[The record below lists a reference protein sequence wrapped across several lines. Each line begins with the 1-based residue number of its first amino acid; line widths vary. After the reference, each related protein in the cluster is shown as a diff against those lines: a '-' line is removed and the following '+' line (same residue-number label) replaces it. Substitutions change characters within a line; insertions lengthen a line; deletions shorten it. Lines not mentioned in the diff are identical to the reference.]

1 MNQPSSEVVDALRK
15 SPLGAGLD
23 ADELGLLAGVVR
35 LAAFR
40 RGDVLAREGA
50 TDHHLVA
57 VVDGAL
63 QVAKGV
69 DGDRLE
75 ILSIIGPGR
84 LTHELGF
91 LDGSPR
97 HASLVAAEDSRVLV
111 LERSGLESLIEP
123 APRLLYRVMCAIV
136 HSAHQAQTRLAVQTS
151 ELTNYIVKQH
161 GRY

>member
-1 MNQPSSEVVDALRK
+1 MNQPSSELIGALRD

-23 ADELGLLAGVVR
+23 AAELAILAGVVG
-35 LAAFR
+35 LTAIR
-40 RGDVLAREGA
+40 RGDALAREGT
-50 TDHHLVA
+50 TDHQLLA
-57 VVDGAL
+57 VVDGTL
-63 QVAKGV
+63 QVVKGL
-69 DGDRLE
+69 DGDAGE
-75 ILSIIGPGR
+75 ILSIVKPGH

-97 HASLVAAEDSRVLV
+97 YASLVAAEDSRVLV
-111 LERSGLESLIEP
+111 LARAGLESLIER
-123 APRLLYRVMCAIV
+123 APRVLYRVMCAIV